1 MKQSSPFSSDLA
13 SRLTDLLVLMMSF
26 IVFNLLVGADGLQ
39 HSLVDL
45 LLYVSVLFVSLRL
58 SKRLVFGSF
67 SRGPRCLNTIY
78 GNVLGIVIGTTV
90 LLLADAL
97 LPFIHENLLVII
109 FASLMAFFILGT
121 LSPVVKSSHKDI
133 IHH

>member
-13 SRLTDLLVLMMSF
+13 SRLTDLVVLMMSF
-26 IVFNLLVGADGLQ
+26 IVFTLLVGSDGLQ

-45 LLYVSVLFVSLRL
+45 LLYVAVLFVSLRL

-67 SRGPRCLNTIY
+67 RRGPRCLKTIY
-78 GNVLGIVIGTTV
+78 GNVLGMVIGTTV
-90 LLLADAL
+90 LLLADGL

-133 IHH
+133 IQH